1 MNGKG
6 IKVKEANKWVRGVV
20 GLLSCPILESSF
32 NIWHLFVVYYTN
44 NRFGLLKVKE
54 RNKYIYIWLY
64 LFLCINVFGENKGDP
79 RLACHFRA
87 GRWNRGDDRQM
98 GLRGPLIAFH
108 FSPFLLIPPSQ
119 FLGDFS
125 ALHPQRKN

>member
-54 RNKYIYIWLY
+54 RNKYIYDCIYFYVLM
-64 LFLCINVFGENKGDP
+64 FLVKI
-79 RLACHFRA
+79 
-87 GRWNRGDDRQM
+87 RGSSS
-98 GLRGPLIAFH
+98 GVSL
-108 FSPFLLIPPSQ
+108 
-119 FLGDFS
+119 
-125 ALHPQRKN
+125 